1 MEGLLAGGAKEGYYA
16 HVSAVELGEPGVVG
30 DGGHDDGQ
38 VPAEET
44 HGLEPIQSQT
54 HQH

>member
-1 MEGLLAGGAKEGYYA
+1 MGYYA

-30 DGGHDDGQ
+30 DGRHDDGQ

-44 HGLEPIQSQT
+44 HTGLVPIHAQT